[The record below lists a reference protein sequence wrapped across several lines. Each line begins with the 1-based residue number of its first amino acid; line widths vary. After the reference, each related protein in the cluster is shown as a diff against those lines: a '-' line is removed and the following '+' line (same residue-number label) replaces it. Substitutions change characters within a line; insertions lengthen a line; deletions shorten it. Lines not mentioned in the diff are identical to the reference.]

1 MKRRFLQELKEALK
15 GNVSEP
21 VLAESISYYDGYFND
36 EIKKGKSEQQVYDDL
51 GPARI
56 IAKTIIDTKGSAA
69 SGTYYYDEG
78 TEGQYYSSSY
88 DKTYGYDDEETRKG
102 WHINIDQNTG
112 HTSLAFGRLDFS
124 TVLGKIVIALCVLA
138 VLVVVGMIIY
148 LGIRVLLYVV
158 LPIAVIIL
166 IINVFI
172 SIFGNRS

>member
-69 SGTYYYDEG
+69 SGTYYDEG

-102 WHINIDQNTG
+102 
-112 HTSLAFGRLDFS
+112 
-124 TVLGKIVIALCVLA
+124 
-138 VLVVVGMIIY
+138 
-148 LGIRVLLYVV
+148 
-158 LPIAVIIL
+158 
-166 IINVFI
+166 
-172 SIFGNRS
+172 

>member
-56 IAKTIIDTKGSAA
+56 IAKTIIDTKGSAV
-69 SGTYYYDEG
+69 SGTYYDEG

-102 WHINIDQNTG
+102 WHINIDRNTG

-138 VLVVVGMIIY
+138 VLVVLGMIIY
-148 LGIRVLLYVV
+148 LGVKVLLYVV

>member
-69 SGTYYYDEG
+69 SGTYYDEG
-78 TEGQYYSSSY
+78 TEGQY
-88 DKTYGYDDEETRKG
+88 T
-102 WHINIDQNTG
+102 
-112 HTSLAFGRLDFS
+112 A
-124 TVLGKIVIALCVLA
+124 ALTTKHMA
-138 VLVVVGMIIY
+138 TMMKKPERA
-148 LGIRVLLYVV
+148 GI
-158 LPIAVIIL
+158 
-166 IINVFI
+166 
-172 SIFGNRS
+172 